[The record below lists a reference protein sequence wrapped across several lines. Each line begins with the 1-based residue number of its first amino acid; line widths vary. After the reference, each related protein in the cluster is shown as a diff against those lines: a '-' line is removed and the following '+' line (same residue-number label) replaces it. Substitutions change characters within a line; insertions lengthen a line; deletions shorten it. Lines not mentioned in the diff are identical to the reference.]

1 MLIRSLKSLSYSY
14 KPLPTLITRPQAAFA
29 TSEWK
34 PNLPKFQMHIEKS
47 GYHFAHPTWD
57 LKSAENIQQT
67 HYEPQDFR
75 DRIALNM
82 VRALKKLFDILS
94 RYQPGRADERQYL
107 TRFIFLESLSSV
119 PGIIGGMIRHMRS
132 LGHLRH
138 DRGRIHYLLK
148 EAENQRVHLFTFL
161 DLRQPG
167 IMFRLAILGAQAAF
181 IVFYA
186 GLYTVS
192 QKTAHRFVGYMKEQA
207 IKNYTE
213 CIDELAAGK
222 LPGWADTDV
231 PKKARRYWALDGDA
245 KLREA
250 LLCMRA
256 DEALHREM
264 NHRFAN
270 LKPDQEMEY
279 LGSMSDEE
287 KKIYQ

>member
-1 MLIRSLKSLSYSY
+1 MLIRSLKSLSRSY
-14 KPLPTLITRPQAAFA
+14 KPLPVLITRPQAAFA

-34 PNLPKFQMHIEKS
+34 PNLPKFQINFT
-47 GYHFAHPTWD
+47 GDYFAHPTWD

-75 DRIALNM
+75 DRIALNL
-82 VRALKKLFDILS
+82 VRALRKIFDTLS
-94 RYQPGRADERQYL
+94 RYEPGRADERQYL

-161 DLRQPG
+161 DLRHPG
-167 IMFRLAILGAQAAF
+167 IMFRFAILGAQAAF

-186 GLYTVS
+186 GLYTIS
-192 QKTAHRFVGYMKEQA
+192 QKTGHRFVGYMKEQA

-222 LPGWADTDV
+222 LPGWADIDV
-231 PKKARRYWALDGDA
+231 PKKARKYWALEKDA
-245 KLREA
+245 KMRDA

-264 NHRFAN
+264 HHRFAE
-270 LKPDQEMEY
+270 LKPDEEMDH
-279 LGSMSDEE
+279 LG
-287 KKIYQ
+287 KILSEDKM